1 MSLTGISANRLELL
15 QIAEAV
21 AREKSIDK
29 EIVIEAIEEAI
40 QKGAR
45 SRYGAEHDIRVNIDP
60 KTGETVI
67 KRVVTVVAD
76 DAAWDEE
83 AGEEAPPGIMRLSE
97 ARRDDPKAQ
106 IGQVYEE
113 VLPPFEFGRVQTQ
126 MARQVVT
133 GKVREAERER
143 QHEEFKDRVGEI
155 ISGAVKRVEYGNV
168 VVDLGRGE
176 GIMRRDQSIPREN
189 FNIGD
194 RIRCYIY
201 DVRRETKGP
210 QILLSRA
217 HGGFMAKLFAQ
228 EVPEVYDGVIEIRAV
243 ARDPGSRAKMAVV
256 SNDSSIDPVGACVG
270 MRGSRVQAVVA
281 ELQGEKIDIIQ
292 WSPDEPTFIVNALAP
307 AEVSKVVLDEEDE
320 RVEVVV
326 PDEQLSLAIG
336 RRGQNVRL
344 ASQLTGWQIDIMTE
358 SQESERR
365 QREFA
370 ERTALFQE
378 ALDVDEV
385 IAQLLVTEGFATV
398 EDVAYVET
406 AEVASIEGFDEDT
419 AEEIQARARDF
430 LDREAAEYDA
440 KRKALGVEDG
450 LLEINGVTLP
460 IAVALGEGGVKTVE
474 DLADL
479 TPDDLRG
486 WYENRNGERVR
497 ENGVLESF
505 GLEPADAEAL
515 IVRARVAMGWIEA
528 PPEPEPDLDEI
539 APELTEEEMV
549 FGRAGAAS
557 APTAVAAEAEAEPDA
572 EAEAE
577 IGAEAPEADA
587 EAAAPAQDADET

>member
-1 MSLTGISANRLELL
+1 MALSGISANRQELL

-21 AREKSIDK
+21 AREKSIEK
-29 EIVIEAIEEAI
+29 EIVIEAIEEAV
-40 QKGAR
+40 QKAAR
-45 SRYGAEHDIRVNIDP
+45 SRYGAEHDIRVHIDP
-60 KTGETVI
+60 KSGETTI
-67 KRVVTVVAD
+67 TRWVTVVPD
-76 DAAWDEE
+76 DEE
-83 AGEEAPPGIMRLSE
+83 IENTYAYKSLADALL
-97 ARRDDPKAQ
+97 DDKDAVV
-106 IGQVYEE
+106 GKTYTE

-143 QHEEFKDRVGEI
+143 QYEEFKDRVGEI
-155 ISGAVKRVEYGNV
+155 VNGSVKRVEYGNI

-176 GIMRRDQSIPREN
+176 GIVRRDQAIPREN
-189 FNIGD
+189 FQVGD
-194 RIRCYIY
+194 RIRSYIY
-201 DVRRETKGP
+201 DVRREAKGP
-210 QILLSRA
+210 QIMLSRA

-228 EVPEVYDGVIEIRAV
+228 EVPEVYDGVIEIRAI

-281 ELQGEKIDIIQ
+281 ELQGEKIDIIP
-292 WSPDEPTFIVNALAP
+292 WSPDEAAFLVNALAP
-307 AEVSKVVLDEEDE
+307 AEVTKVVMDEEDE

-370 ERTALFQE
+370 ERTQLFQE

-398 EDVAYVET
+398 EDVAYVEPHEI
-406 AEVASIEGFDEDT
+406 AAIEGFGEET
-419 AEEIQARARDF
+419 AEELQARARDF
-430 LDREAAEYDA
+430 LDREAAEFDE

-450 LLEINGVTLP
+450 LLEIEGVTLP
-460 IAVALGEGGVKTVE
+460 MSVALGEGDIKTVE
-474 DLADL
+474 DLAGL
-479 TPDDLRG
+479 VPDDLRG
-486 WYENRNGERVR
+486 WFEAKDGERVR
-497 ENGVLESF
+497 QPGVLESF
-505 GLEPADAEAL
+505 ALAPEAAEAL
-515 IVRARVAMGWIEA
+515 IMRARVAMGWIE
-528 PPEPEPDLDEI
+528 PEPEV
-539 APELTEEEMV
+539 EEEVM
-549 FGRAGAAS
+549 
-557 APTAVAAEAEAEPDA
+557 EAEFDA
-572 EAEAE
+572 EDAAIEAVE
-577 IGAEAPEADA
+577 V
-587 EAAAPAQDADET
+587 

>member
-1 MSLTGISANRLELL
+1 MALSGISANRQELL

-21 AREKSIDK
+21 AREKSIEK
-29 EIVIEAIEEAI
+29 EIVIEAIEEAV
-40 QKGAR
+40 QKAAR
-45 SRYGAEHDIRVNIDP
+45 SRYGAEHDIRVHIDP
-60 KTGETVI
+60 KTGETTI
-67 KRVVTVVAD
+67 TRWVTVVAD
-76 DAAWDEE
+76 DEE
-83 AGEEAPPGIMRLSE
+83 IENTYAYKSLADAKL
-97 ARRDDPKAQ
+97 DDKDASV
-106 IGQVYEE
+106 GKTYTE

-143 QHEEFKDRVGEI
+143 QYEEFKDRVGEI
-155 ISGAVKRVEYGNV
+155 VNGSVKRVEYGNI

-176 GIMRRDQSIPREN
+176 GIVRRDQAIPREN
-189 FNIGD
+189 FQVGD
-194 RIRCYIY
+194 RIRSYIY
-201 DVRRETKGP
+201 DVRREAKGP
-210 QILLSRA
+210 QIMLSRA

-228 EVPEVYDGVIEIRAV
+228 EVPEVYDGVIEIRAI

-281 ELQGEKIDIIQ
+281 ELQGEKIDIIP
-292 WSPDEPTFIVNALAP
+292 WSPDEAAFLVNALAP
-307 AEVSKVVLDEEDE
+307 AEVTKVVMDEEDE

-370 ERTALFQE
+370 ERTQLFQE

-398 EDVAYVET
+398 EDVAYVEPHEI
-406 AEVASIEGFDEDT
+406 AAIEGFGEDT
-419 AEEIQARARDF
+419 AEELQARARDF
-430 LDREAAEYDA
+430 LDREAAEYDE

-450 LLEINGVTLP
+450 LLEIEGVTLP
-460 IAVALGEGGVKTVE
+460 MSVALGEGEIKTVE
-474 DLADL
+474 DLAGL
-479 TPDDLRG
+479 VPDDLRG
-486 WYENRNGERVR
+486 WFESKDGERVR
-497 ENGVLESF
+497 EAGVLESF
-505 GLEPADAEAL
+505 ALTPDAAEAL
-515 IVRARVAMGWIEA
+515 IMRARVAMGWIE
-528 PPEPEPDLDEI
+528 PEPEPEV
-539 APELTEEEMV
+539 EEEAM
-549 FGRAGAAS
+549 
-557 APTAVAAEAEAEPDA
+557 EAELDA
-572 EAEAE
+572 EDVAIEAVE
-577 IGAEAPEADA
+577 V
-587 EAAAPAQDADET
+587 

>member
-1 MSLTGISANRLELL
+1 MATGISANRLELL
-15 QIAEAV
+15 QIADAV
-21 AREKSIDK
+21 AREKSIEK

-40 QKGAR
+40 QKAAR
-45 SRYGAEHDIRVNIDP
+45 SRYGADHDIRVKIDP
-60 KTGETVI
+60 ATGEMEI
-67 KRVVTVVAD
+67 KRVVTVV
-76 DAAWDEE
+76 DEPGPDIE
-83 AGEEAPPGIMRLSE
+83 GEEPFNTYAFRTLKD
-97 ARRDDPKAQ
+97 AKATDKDAF
-106 IGQVYEE
+106 IGKTYEE
-113 VLPPFEFGRVQTQ
+113 MLPPFEFGRVQTQ

-143 QHEEFKDRVGEI
+143 QFEEFKDRVGEI
-155 ISGAVKRVEYGNV
+155 VNGVVKRVEYGNII
-168 VVDLGRGE
+168 VDLGRGE
-176 GIMRRDQSIPREN
+176 GIVRRDQAIPREM

-194 RIRCYIY
+194 RIRAYIY

-210 QILLSRA
+210 QIMLSRA

-243 ARDPGSRAKMAVV
+243 ARDPGSRAKMAVL

-292 WSPDEPTFIVNALAP
+292 WSPDEATFIVNGLAP
-307 AEVSKVVLDEEDE
+307 AEVSKVVMDEEDE

-378 ALDVDEV
+378 ALDADEV

-398 EDVAYVET
+398 EDVAYVDPSEI
-406 AEVASIEGFDEDT
+406 ASIEGFDEST
-419 AEEIQARARDF
+419 AEEIQARATDY
-430 LDREAAEYDA
+430 LSKEAAEYDA
-440 KRKALGVEDG
+440 KRRELGVEDG
-450 LLEINGVTLP
+450 VLEIEGVTLP
-460 IAVALGEGGVKTVE
+460 MAVALGEGEIKTVE
-474 DLADL
+474 DLAGL
-479 TPDDLRG
+479 VPDDLRG
-486 WYENRNGERVR
+486 WFETKNGERVR
-497 ENGVLESF
+497 ESGILEAF
-505 GLEPADAEAL
+505 GLDPQDAELL
-515 IVRARVAMGWIEA
+515 IMRARVAMGWIEA
-528 PPEPEPDLDEI
+528 PPEPEPE
-539 APELTEEEMV
+539 AEEEQPV
-549 FGRAGAAS
+549 DAEAF
-557 APTAVAAEAEAEPDA
+557 AEAEMAGEARDA
-572 EAEAE
+572 
-577 IGAEAPEADA
+577 
-587 EAAAPAQDADET
+587 

>member
-1 MSLTGISANRLELL
+1 MSPTGIAANRLELL
-15 QIAEAV
+15 QIADAV
-21 AREKSIDK
+21 AREKSIDR
-29 EIVIEAIEEAI
+29 EVVISAIEEAI

-45 SRYGAEHDIRVNIDP
+45 ARYGAEHDIRVRIDP
-60 KTGETVI
+60 KTGETSL
-67 KRVVTVVAD
+67 KRVIRVIPD
-76 DAAWDEE
+76 DETFTDEDGLPVE
-83 AGEEAPPGIMRLSE
+83 PIGVRRLSE
-97 ARRDDPKAQ
+97 ALRDDPEAFVGKT
-106 IGQVYEE
+106 YEE

-143 QHEEFKDRVGEI
+143 QYEEFKDRVGEI
-155 ISGAVKRVEYGNV
+155 VNGVVKRVEYGNT

-201 DVRRETKGP
+201 DVRREAKGP

-256 SNDSSIDPVGACVG
+256 SNDGSIDPVGACVG

-292 WSPDEPTFIVNALAP
+292 WSPDEATFIVNALAP
-307 AEVSKVVLDEEDE
+307 AEVSKVVMDEEDE

-398 EDVAYVET
+398 EDVAYVD
-406 AEVASIEGFDEDT
+406 ASEVANIEGFDEET
-419 AEEIQARARDF
+419 AEEIQARARDH
-430 LDREAAEYDA
+430 LEREAAELDA
-440 KRKALGVEDG
+440 RRRELGVEDG
-450 LLEINGVTLP
+450 LLEIAGVTLP
-460 IAVALGEGGVKTVE
+460 VAVALGEGDVKSVE
-474 DLADL
+474 DLAGL
-479 TPDDLRG
+479 VPDDLRG
-486 WYENRNGERVR
+486 WYETRNGERVR
-497 ENGVLESF
+497 EPGIMDAF
-505 GLEPADAEAL
+505 GLDAAEAEAL
-515 IVRARVAMGWIEA
+515 IMRARVAMGWIEA
-528 PPEPEPDLDEI
+528 PPEEV
-539 APELTEEEMV
+539 EEEIEAELSEEDIV
-549 FGRAGAAS
+549 FGQPGAR
-557 APTAVAAEAEAEPDA
+557 EA
-572 EAEAE
+572 
-577 IGAEAPEADA
+577 
-587 EAAAPAQDADET
+587 